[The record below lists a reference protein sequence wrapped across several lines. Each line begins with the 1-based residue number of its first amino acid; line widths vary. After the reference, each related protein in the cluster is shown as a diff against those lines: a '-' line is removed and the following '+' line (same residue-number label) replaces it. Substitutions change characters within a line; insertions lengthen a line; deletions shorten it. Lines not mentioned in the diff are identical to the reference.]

1 MQVASGYI
9 PHFQALKDAKTQ
21 SSQEAKPL
29 RFLQKVEKPVLRPPT
44 PSIHTPQEVCVCVTC
59 KVIFVIRYCLVMS
72 KLRRTFCTRCRGG
85 VII

>member
-44 PSIHTPQEVCVCVTC
+44 PSIHTPQEVCVWRA
-59 KVIFVIRYCLVMS
+59 KLYLWFVIVWWCLNFVV
-72 KLRRTFCTRCRGG
+72 LF
-85 VII
+85 VHVVE

>member
-44 PSIHTPQEVCVCVTC
+44 PSIHTPQEVCVCDVQSYIC
-59 KVIFVIRYCLVMS
+59 DSLLFGDV
-72 KLRRTFCTRCRGG
+72 
-85 VII
+85 